1 MKKIIAVAIVTLF
14 IITPV
19 YTGNKEI
26 NHVKIETRDANVIDE
41 YNSSSANYDNTTH
54 YWALIVAVGV
64 YAFNPSMDRPSML
77 TESKALYKTL
87 LVSPWWNESH
97 IRYITGKNATVL
109 SIMSGFE
116 WLAKNAGPN
125 DICLVYLTTHGFP
138 ILFDLPPRDEADGMD
153 EALAAYRGF
162 LPFPNP
168 WSWEPLANPFG
179 IITDDEINFMLNRI
193 HAKGIAM
200 IVDSCHS
207 GGFNDNWSYAKNYN
221 MAYELGKDLAGRNRV
236 VVTSVAEDEVSY
248 GSIFSRG
255 IIEGLQGFGDK
266 NKDGLCSIEEAF
278 YYTEPKVLN
287 WSDNDMHPQI
297 FDDYPG
303 ELILTKSELPPSSP
317 DITGPEVGNTNI
329 SYYYNISSADPE
341 NDRIKYVIDWGDE
354 TTETGYYDSG
364 EKVKVAHEWH
374 KEGTYEIVTKAI
386 DEHGA
391 ESDENYGPVVTVAY
405 PYHKIDQRQV
415 NMWYAYLIN
424 DTRWLAQSF
433 VPSVSKIDK
442 IDLAIICWDK
452 GFDLTVSI
460 KDGLDGKTIASASKN
475 IEPSQGWN
483 AEWISFKINA
493 DVVPGNTYYIVCN
506 SSKEGWGI
514 AWAVSGTND
523 YPNGMFYYT
532 QEGKWNPTDID
543 ACFVTY
549 GN

>member
-1 MKKIIAVAIVTLF
+1 MKRIIALMVALF
-14 IITPV
+14 LFMLPLYAGNNITGSIKNDNEM
-19 YTGNKEI
+19 GNSL
-26 NHVKIETRDANVIDE
+26 NDASP
-41 YNSSSANYDNTTH
+41 SSTNDNTTN

-77 TESKALYKTL
+77 TASDALYKTL
-87 LVSPWWNESH
+87 LVSPWWNSSH

-109 SIMSGFE
+109 SIMSGFR

-125 DICLVYLTTHGFP
+125 DICLIYLTTHGFP
-138 ILFDLPPRDEADGMD
+138 ILFDLPPRDETDGMD

-221 MAYELGKDLAGRNRV
+221 MAYELGKDLMGRNRV
-236 VVTSVAEDEVSY
+236 IVTSVAEDEVSY
-248 GSIFSRG
+248 GSIFSMDMIR
-255 IIEGLQGFGDK
+255 GLQGYGDK
-266 NKDGLCSIEEAF
+266 NNDGLCSIEEAF

-287 WSDNDMHPQI
+287 WSDNGMHPQI

-303 ELILTKSELPPSSP
+303 ELVLTQKELPPSMPSI
-317 DITGPEVGNTNI
+317 DGPEMGSTNTT
-329 SYYYNISSADPE
+329 YYYNITSSDPE
-341 NDRIKYVIDWGDE
+341 NDRIKYIIDWGDE
-354 TTETGYYDSG
+354 ITETDYFDSG
-364 EKVKVAHEWH
+364 KMVRISHSWN
-374 KEGTYEIVTKAI
+374 KEGTYEIKIKAI
-386 DEHGA
+386 DEDGA
-391 ESDENYGPVVTVAY
+391 ESGWSYGVIVTVAD
-405 PYHKIDQRQV
+405 PYHRIDQRQV

-442 IDLAIICWDK
+442 IDLAIICWND
-452 GFDLTVSI
+452 GYDITLSI
-460 KDGLDGKTIASASKN
+460 KDSLDGKTIASASKK
-475 IEPSQGWN
+475 IEPTEGWD
-483 AEWISFKINA
+483 AEWVSFKMNA
-493 DVVPGNTYYIVCN
+493 NVEPGKEYYMVCN
-506 SSKEGWGI
+506 SSKSGWGI
-514 AWAVSGTND
+514 AWAVSGEND
-523 YPNGMFYYT
+523 YSNGTFYDKN
-532 QEGKWNPTDID
+532 EGKWYDENID